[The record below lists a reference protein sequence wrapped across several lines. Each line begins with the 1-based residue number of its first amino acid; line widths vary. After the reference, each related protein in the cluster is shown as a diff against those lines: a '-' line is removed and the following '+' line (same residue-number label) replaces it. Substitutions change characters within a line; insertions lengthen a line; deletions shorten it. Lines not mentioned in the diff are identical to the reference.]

1 MVEEPSAHEE
11 EPGGL
16 LRKGKGGIAVSKV
29 GKTRLG
35 LPGYVRLF
43 VTLWTVTCQAPL
55 SMRFSRQEYWS
66 VLLEKPIC
74 RSGSN
79 S

>member
-35 LPGYVRLF
+35 LPG
-43 VTLWTVTCQAPL
+43 
-55 SMRFSRQEYWS
+55 
-66 VLLEKPIC
+66 
-74 RSGSN
+74 
-79 S
+79 